1 MPFSCFEALAHS
13 VMDLWWKGGEFLYGF
28 GTQTDTTSRLLY
40 TNSQAATESRTRN
53 DTSTLD
59 TPSASRS
66 AALIGHRLQ
75 RVVCEGECKSEE
87 RAERG
92 KTQEGL

>member
-40 TNSQAATESRTRN
+40 Q
-53 DTSTLD
+53 L
-59 TPSASRS
+59 PSCNR
-66 AALIGHRLQ
+66 
-75 RVVCEGECKSEE
+75 EPNEE
-87 RAERG
+87 RHIDTRHTFGVSLRCAHWSSLTKSRVRG
-92 KTQEGL
+92 RMQK